1 MISPLWMSCG
11 SATLCVLPLS
21 APSAASNRAFSLQGK
36 KRCCPPTLKPSM
48 ICSPLSG
55 RSGTAPATTA
65 AAPATSSAF
74 RIARWIRRAAWYVQ
88 LGVGW
93 GHALLAVCTSAQRG
107 GCVRCSLP
115 HPLLAVNPRWE
126 VCRRVFG
133 DWVWQSQRDEVEF
146 VPGGE
151 ESVGL
156 SAAPVAEGTS
166 PAVPALALQAQPVP
180 PPRQELSVSLFI
192 EDVYT
197 RQQPGKVRLEWCR
210 LRGGIFIIPFSNCL
224 LRPFSTTA

>member
-1 MISPLWMSCG
+1 MPR
-11 SATLCVLPLS
+11 CVLPLS
-21 APSAASNRAFSLQGK
+21 APPAASNRAFSLQGK

-115 HPLLAVNPRWE
+115 RPLLAVNPRWE

-133 DWVWQSQRDEVEF
+133 DLGIGCGKAKGMRWDLCL
-146 VPGGE
+146 
-151 ESVGL
+151 VGR
-156 SAAPVAEGTS
+156 S
-166 PAVPALALQAQPVP
+166 PW
-180 PPRQELSVSLFI
+180 
-192 EDVYT
+192 
-197 RQQPGKVRLEWCR
+197 G
-210 LRGGIFIIPFSNCL
+210 CL
-224 LRPFSTTA
+224 LHL

>member
-1 MISPLWMSCG
+1 MLSTYFETINDLLSSFGPVRDCSRNNGGCTRNFKCVSDRQVDSTGCVVRTAGGGLGARTACCLHECPEGRMCAVLPAPSPLG
-11 SATLCVLPLS
+11 SES
-21 APSAASNRAFSLQGK
+21 Q
-36 KRCCPPTLKPSM
+36 
-48 ICSPLSG
+48 
-55 RSGTAPATTA
+55 
-65 AAPATSSAF
+65 
-74 RIARWIRRAAWYVQ
+74 
-88 LGVGW
+88 VG
-93 GHALLAVCTSAQRG
+93 
-107 GCVRCSLP
+107 SLP
-115 HPLLAVNPRWE
+115 SGLWG
-126 VCRRVFG
+126 FG
-133 DWVWQSQRDEVEF
+133 DWVWQSQRDEVGF